1 MTKEQLEQRVKELEE
16 RIEELENDLD
26 YEYENS
32 SQLEEIIEELES
44 KTNNDC
50 YINFD
55 NLIFHL
61 KRNNLYDRK
70 MEDFIEE
77 YFKFYDN

>member
-1 MTKEQLEQRVKELEE
+1 MTKEQLEQRVKDLEE

-55 NLIFHL
+55 NFIFLL